1 MIYLGAIG
9 PIQLIL
15 ICVVLI
21 FPIIAIVD
29 IVKSDFKGEND
40 KLIWI
45 LIAIFL
51 GLIGT
56 LLYFIIG
63 TKQKI
68 QTKS

>member
-45 LIAIFL
+45 LITIFS